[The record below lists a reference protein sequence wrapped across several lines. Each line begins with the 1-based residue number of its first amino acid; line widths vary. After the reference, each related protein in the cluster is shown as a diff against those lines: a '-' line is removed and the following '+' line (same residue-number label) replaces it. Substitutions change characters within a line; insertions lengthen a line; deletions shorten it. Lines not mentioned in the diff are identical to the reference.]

1 MIFAK
6 QIQEKFSEFSN
17 KKSKTRNEIQD
28 KVAIE
33 DEKINSSQK
42 LLDEKI
48 LLEKTEF
55 LMKENLPAIHT
66 SHKCGTKWQQIAT
79 FDRKEKNTQ
88 KFEAVQSQ
96 INSTTDSRN
105 TFNEKINLLI
115 SSKKN
120 FDNNKAENSLE
131 SYVKKDR
138 LGNKMNEIDSRLEKG
153 VNKGW
158 EDLESERDELN
169 DVLAEKKYRED
180 VKTRHEAILIRA
192 WQRAGRPGP
201 GILEPGFQNP
211 GFFDPE
217 KNLILNPEPGPDLK
231 FSPETGPDPD
241 FRVRAGFFAVRVE
254 KPGPARKN
262 SKTQKLKNV

>member
-1 MIFAK
+1 MIFAN

-17 KKSKTRNEIQD
+17 EKSKTRNEIQD

-33 DEKINSSQK
+33 DKKIHSAQK

-88 KFEAVQSQ
+88 KFEAVKSQ

-115 SSKKN
+115 SSKKK
-120 FDNNKAENSLE
+120 FENNHADNSLE
-131 SYVKKDR
+131 SYIKKDH

-158 EDLESERDELN
+158 ENLESERDELN

-180 VKTRHEAILIRA
+180 VATRHEALLITLARNA
-192 WQRAGRPGP
+192 AQADEQLVN
-201 GILEPGFQNP
+201 IYQN
-211 GFFDPE
+211 
-217 KNLILNPEPGPDLK
+217 I
-231 FSPETGPDPD
+231 
-241 FRVRAGFFAVRVE
+241 VE
-254 KPGPARKN
+254 HDIKMPKISEN
-262 SKTQKLKNV
+262 IIYLKNYCGFEIEGKVTILFDFHW